1 MTLLKYTAFAIFIAC
16 LAYMDHLNDRHP
28 YGNWGFVWHQTKRAG
43 ILMFILCIS
52 QDIQDFLLL
61 VLTAFFGQILI
72 YNHFFNPDS
81 QGFFQEIWNGIKSS
95 FRWR

>member
-1 MTLLKYTAFAIFIAC
+1 
-16 LAYMDHLNDRHP
+16 
-28 YGNWGFVWHQTKRAG
+28 
-43 ILMFILCIS
+43 MFILCIS